1 MADAAPPTC
10 HSTVGGTIAVPA
22 RAHRSS
28 AEPPP
33 LSPPSIVASS
43 SRQELSSA
51 IWTGTR
57 QGGLVSLSSAQNGAG
72 FTGSATREGVPRLR
86 QVVAD
91 GQCVHP
97 SAEATPC
104 FAAPPFGD
112 GGGRDGRHRPLFP
125 ASSGWAAARRSRDL
139 PRLDRGGLTP
149 GVGCPGVAPRL
160 VRPYG
165 DCGRSGGSQ
174 VGEGSD
180 VSRDLRGRRR
190 CGALPGRRAG
200 RAAQMSRGTRSSIQ
214 HLGSSPELPACST
227 GTSVLIGRRLGLC
240 LAARDRLPFRRRRH
254 AGGLDRGNQPDPA
267 GEGRA
272 LPGRGRY
279 FPANGLLWGAQL
291 HADLQLAWWVHEPT
305 LTGPGP
311 V

>member
-1 MADAAPPTC
+1 MADAAPSTC

-33 LSPPSIVASS
+33 PSSPSTVASS
-43 SRQELSSA
+43 SRQKLSSA
-51 IWTGTR
+51 MWTGAGL
-57 QGGLVSLSSAQNGAG
+57 GGPVSLSSAQNGAG

-91 GQCVHP
+91 GQRVHP
-97 SAEATPC
+97 SAEATPR

-112 GGGRDGRHRPLFP
+112 GVGRDGRHRPAFP
-125 ASSGWAAARRSRDL
+125 RLKRLGGGSTFTRFPTPRSGRLDPWGRVPWGGAARASVL
-139 PRLDRGGLTP
+139 
-149 GVGCPGVAPRL
+149 
-160 VRPYG
+160 G
-165 DCGRSGGSQ
+165 DCARSGGSQ

-200 RAAQMSRGTRSSIQ
+200 RAAHMSRGTRSSIQ
-214 HLGSSPELPACST
+214 HLGSSPELSACST
-227 GTSVLIGRRLGLC
+227 GTSILIGRPLRLC
-240 LAARDRLPFRRRRH
+240 LATRDRLPFRRRGH
-254 AGGLDRGNQPDPA
+254 ARGLDRGNQPDPA

-279 FPANGLLWGAQL
+279 FPANGLLWRAQL
-291 HADLQLAWWVHEPT
+291 HADLQLAWWVHEPR